1 MTASNPWLRLSLNA
15 FRLGAEANSVVAL
28 RMMKIAGGGAG
39 AAKETQLMV
48 SEKIQAAIE
57 AQSQLAIGAM
67 TGAAPH
73 VGPAKAVA
81 LYRRKVRANRRRLLK
96 RGA

>member
-1 MTASNPWLRLSLNA
+1 MTISNPWLRLSLNA
-15 FRLGAEANSVVAL
+15 FQLGAEANSVVAL
-28 RMMKIAGGGAG
+28 RMMKMANGGAG
-39 AAKETQLMV
+39 AATEARLMV

-57 AQSQLAIGAM
+57 VQSQLAIGVM
-67 TGAAPH
+67 TGAAAH
-73 VGPAKAVA
+73 IGPAKAVA